1 MMKVL
6 RKAMDRIY
14 NTILNLWKKG
24 AFYIFAGSFLTK
36 FVVFFGSMFIVRVL
50 TKNEYGQLTYMEN
63 LYGWI
68 YIIAGLGLTNAI
80 LRYVVLAEDIQ
91 QKYNIF
97 QYSIRQSIKYNIV
110 ILLCFL
116 GLNQV
121 YPHPSSFENLN
132 LLMSVMLV
140 MMPFQYLLD
149 SDLALE
155 RAMFNNKRYALLA
168 FFSSVILI
176 WAKYLGANLEGVFGV
191 VSFGLISNMAFG
203 LGFYFLGHR
212 KYFTGLKY
220 VPLEKRLK
228 TEMRFYSLQYM
239 ITNGVWTIFMLSDVF
254 LLGKLCDDPTI
265 LAEYKVAYIWP
276 GNLSIVCA
284 AIGIFVGPY
293 FVKNENNI
301 SWVRTNYKKVWLCTM
316 GLVFCVAG
324 LMILFAK
331 PLIILYAGRSY
342 ISVSPLLQLLTIAAF
357 INNGLRYTT
366 ANILAAMGQ
375 VKYNMIVSISG
386 IILQVSMN
394 CLMIPRFGAYGVA
407 YTSMGVYLFMA
418 VVLYLVFYK
427 KYGQ

>member
-1 MMKVL
+1 MDIL
-6 RKAMDRIY
+6 RVIKNRLYQM
-14 NTILNLWKKG
+14 ILNLWKKG
-24 AFYIFAGSFLTK
+24 AFYVFTGSFLTK

-80 LRYVVLAEDIQ
+80 LRYVVLAQDIQ
-91 QKYNIF
+91 EKYNIF
-97 QYSIRQSIKYNIV
+97 QYSIRESLKYNLV

-116 GLNQV
+116 GLNQI
-121 YPHPSSFENLN
+121 YPHPSSFENLQ
-132 LLMSVMLV
+132 LLMSVMLI

-168 FFSSVILI
+168 FFSSVALI
-176 WAKYLGANLEGVFGV
+176 WTKFLGATIQGIFGV
-191 VSFGLISNMAFG
+191 VCFGLASNLIFG
-203 LGFYFLGHR
+203 VGFYVLARR
-212 KYFTGLKY
+212 KYFAGFKYSPPEKGLK
-220 VPLEKRLK
+220 K
-228 TEMRFYSLQYM
+228 EMRIYSLQYM
-239 ITNGVWTIFMLSDVF
+239 ITNGIWTIFMLSDVF

-265 LAEYKVAYIWP
+265 LAEYKVAYVWP
-276 GNLSIVCA
+276 GNLSIVCS

-293 FVKNENNI
+293 FVKNENNL
-301 SWVRTNYKKVWLCTM
+301 SWVRTNYKKVLIGTL
-316 GLVFCVAG
+316 GLVFFVAG
-324 LMILFAK
+324 LMFIFAK
-331 PLIILYAGRSY
+331 PLILIYAGKSY
-342 ISVSPLLQLLTIAAF
+342 ISVAPLLQLLTISAF

-375 VKYNMIVSISG
+375 IKYNMIVSIIG
-386 IILQVSMN
+386 IILQLSIN

-418 VVLYLVFYK
+418 VVLFFVFRK
-427 KYGQ
+427 KYFVK